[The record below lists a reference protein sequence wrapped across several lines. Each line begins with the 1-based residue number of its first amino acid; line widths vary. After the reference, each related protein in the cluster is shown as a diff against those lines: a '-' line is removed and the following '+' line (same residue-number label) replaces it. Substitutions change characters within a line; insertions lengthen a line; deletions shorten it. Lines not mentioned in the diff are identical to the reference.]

1 MLSVYQRLLLGY
13 LLLVAL
19 VAGICIHGRF
29 TPRALAVCVVLA
41 ALIAAA
47 SYLAATR
54 PIRRVAEAAR
64 RFARGDFEQRTRV
77 RMRGDLGVI
86 AAELDREG
94 AQLDQ
99 LHDTE
104 FGRIQLEQQLS
115 DAVVRSLFE
124 PVIVTDAN
132 GQVLKLNQP
141 AQEIL
146 GDAAGDRMALAAT
159 PGGEKILGAVREA
172 VSMQRPIANEGEAA
186 LLPMK
191 IGQAQR
197 TYRLRTTPMRDPDGR
212 LLGAVSVLEDIT
224 EMQDLDLFKTKFLTI
239 ASEKLRAPLEHLRLG
254 LYTLTR
260 GFAGDLRPLQVDL
273 LHDAEREAEHLD
285 DLMSDIIEVS
295 ELDSGH
301 KEIRLDR
308 IRPIDIL
315 RDAYSRFRA
324 AAGRKKIEI
333 EIQAFSDLPYINGD
347 RRAVRRIMDN
357 LLSNAVNYTDGGT
370 ILLQAEEHR
379 DKVQFFVRDSG
390 KGIATDRLPGLFGRF
405 NTSVE
410 GGTGLGLA
418 LVRRLVELLGGQVSV
433 ESRIGHGTTFS
444 FTLPLAAPS
453 PTRHPIEV
461 G

>member
-1 MLSVYQRLLLGY
+1 MLSVYQRLILGY
-13 LLLVAL
+13 LLLIAL
-19 VAGICIHGRF
+19 VAGICIHGEF
-29 TPRALAVCVVLA
+29 SPRALAFCVVLA
-41 ALIAAA
+41 LVIAVGFSWAIIRPMRRAA
-47 SYLAATR
+47 N
-54 PIRRVAEAAR
+54 AAR
-64 RFARGDFEQRTRV
+64 RFRRGDFDQPTGVRTK
-77 RMRGDLGVI
+77 GDLGLI
-86 AAELDREG
+86 ASELDRLG
-94 AQLDQ
+94 SQLGQ

-104 FGRIQLEQQLS
+104 FGREQLEHQLS
-115 DAVVRSLFE
+115 DAVVGSIFE

-132 GQVLKLNQP
+132 GQVLKLNHT
-141 AQEIL
+141 AREIL
-146 GDAAGDRMALAAT
+146 GAAAGDRMALTSA
-159 PGGEKILGAVREA
+159 PGGEKILEAVREA

-224 EMQDLDLFKTKFLTI
+224 EMQDLDLFKTRFLTI

-260 GFAGDLRPLQVDL
+260 GFAGDLRPLQADL
-273 LHDAEREAEHLD
+273 IHGAEKEAEHLD
-285 DLMSDIIEVS
+285 DLMSDLIEVS
-295 ELDSGH
+295 ELDSGRR
-301 KEIRLDR
+301 EIHLDR
-308 IRPIDIL
+308 IRPVDIL
-315 RDAYSRFRA
+315 RDAYARHRA
-324 AAGRKKIEI
+324 AARKKNIEI
-333 EIQAFSDLPYINGD
+333 EIQAFSDLPYISGD

-357 LLSNAVNYTDGGT
+357 LLSNAVNYTEGGT
-370 ILLQAEEHR
+370 ILLQAQDHR

-390 KGIATDRLPGLFGRF
+390 QGIAADRLPRLFGRF
-405 NTSVE
+405 TSSAE

-453 PTRHPIEV
+453 PSRHPIEV